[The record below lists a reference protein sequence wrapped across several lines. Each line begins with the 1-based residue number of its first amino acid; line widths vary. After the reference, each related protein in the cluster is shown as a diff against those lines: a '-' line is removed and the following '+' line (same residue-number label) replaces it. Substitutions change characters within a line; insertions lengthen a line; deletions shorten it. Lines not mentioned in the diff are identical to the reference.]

1 MFFFKHPKKVCMT
14 YFQHMKLSLYFSA
27 LLCWGSI
34 QAFVHAFIPDI
45 WITSTTDLN
54 NEMKRILNNA
64 GCR

>member
-1 MFFFKHPKKVCMT
+1 MT